1 MALRNSVPKRLRGPI
16 GFASIVVAILG
27 IVVGYIFV
35 MFGITLYFD
44 MNSLEPSAIS
54 STESFVVIGTG
65 LLSLVVG
72 YFGWRGFTYFAY

>member
-16 GFASIVVAILG
+16 GFASIIVAILG

-44 MNSLEPSAIS
+44 MNALEKSAITP
-54 STESFVVIGTG
+54 TESFIVIGTG
-65 LLSLVVG
+65 LLSLLLG
-72 YFGWRGFTYFAY
+72 YVGWRGFTYFAY

>member
-16 GFASIVVAILG
+16 GFASIIVAILG

-44 MNSLEPSAIS
+44 MNALPKSAITP
-54 STESFVVIGTG
+54 TESFIVIGTG
-65 LLSLVVG
+65 LLSLLVG
-72 YFGWRGFTYFAY
+72 YVGWRGFNHFAY